1 MCHNVP
7 GDVITTRRAI
17 VVMRGLEDEGRIR
30 PRDTPVIAATALIT
44 VFRDNY
50 ELVRAHCAARHR
62 SRRRFFL
69 ARARTCLFR
78 RCADT
83 KKKKEREL
91 VVVVVAVLG
100 GGRETDEQKRGR
112 PQVYAIACASGC
124 VRARTGDGCKQS
136 RRCVL
141 CDANVQFTNS
151 ATTRGALMRA
161 ASVHAGWRTG
171 SMQFV
176 PQFLPAPVTRDTRPL
191 LFSRRAR
198 AAINARAASP
208 PANPGDHEG
217 PHSPRSARLADS
229 IRVRSSDSR
238 D

>member
-100 GGRETDEQKRGR
+100 GGGGKQMSRREAGRRYTQSRVRRGAYGHARATDVSKAADACFVMLMFSLPTAQQRAAPLCVPRRCMRGGARGR
-112 PQVYAIACASGC
+112 C
-124 VRARTGDGCKQS
+124 
-136 RRCVL
+136 
-141 CDANVQFTNS
+141 NS
-151 ATTRGALMRA
+151 CP
-161 ASVHAGWRTG
+161 S
-171 SMQFV
+171 F
-176 PQFLPAPVTRDTRPL
+176 
-191 LFSRRAR
+191 
-198 AAINARAASP
+198 
-208 PANPGDHEG
+208 
-217 PHSPRSARLADS
+217 SPRP
-229 IRVRSSDSR
+229 
-238 D
+238 